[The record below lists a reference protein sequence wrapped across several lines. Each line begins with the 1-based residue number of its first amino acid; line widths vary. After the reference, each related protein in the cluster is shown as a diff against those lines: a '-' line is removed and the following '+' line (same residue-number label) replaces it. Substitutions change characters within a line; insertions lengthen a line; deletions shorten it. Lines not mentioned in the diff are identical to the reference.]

1 MKHRLTSLAL
11 ALLPAFCAMA
21 QDFESLSFKLTN
33 GEARTFAFR
42 EKPTITFDNDY
53 YHVKTTTESIVI
65 GRSEVLSYGFDG
77 QAAAII
83 TPTAPNLC
91 VRRVSNDLLRVEG
104 APAGCIISLWTV
116 GGQNCLTLT
125 TGEAGAAH
133 VDLTNLVAGTYV
145 VRIGECQT
153 LKIVKQ

>member
-1 MKHRLTSLAL
+1 MKYRLTSLAL

-42 EKPTITFDNDY
+42 EKPTITFDNGY
-53 YHVKTTTESIVI
+53 YHVKTTTESVVI
-65 GRSEVLSYGFDG
+65 GRSEVASYGFTG
-77 QAAAII
+77 QASSVI
-83 TPTAPNLC
+83 TPETQNLL
-91 VRRVSNDLLRVEG
+91 VRRISNDLLRVEG
-104 APAGCIISLWTV
+104 APAGCIINLWSV
-116 GGQNCLTLT
+116 GGQSCLTLT
-125 TGEAGAAH
+125 AGEAGAADI
-133 VDLTNLVAGTYV
+133 DLTNLMAGTYV